1 MLIDGREHRWRVRL
15 SEGMSPEQRRTPIQD
30 LVKLESGQKAAV
42 A

>member
-15 SEGMSPEQRRTPIQD
+15 SEGMLPEQRRTPIQD
-30 LVKLESGQKAAV
+30 LAKLASGQKAAV